1 MRVLHSLLVAAV
13 PVILGAFAQVTCADS
28 VQPKTFQYIMNST
41 ITVSGANSSS
51 DFVWNGSSGP
61 SRVDVHANP
70 FGFLPGFTFSLPLTP
85 EDTVTDV
92 FTGLSSG
99 AVFGQTATFGIG
111 SGTLPPPN
119 IFDPRSIP
127 PTLDNPGDTFAF
139 ISDWEMAHVR
149 IRGNSVTVSPSPFMA
164 RMDFTTDVATPG
176 YNWSGYI
183 GATGSVDL
191 DYRLVVDVDYITPVP
206 EPSSLLL
213 LGTGILALA
222 GVMLRNT
229 LA

>member
-1 MRVLHSLLVAAV
+1 MRVLRSLLVAAV
-13 PVILGAFAQVTCADS
+13 TAILGAFAQVTCADS
-28 VQPKTFQYIMNST
+28 VQPKTFQYIVHST

-70 FGFLPGFTFSLPLTP
+70 FGFLPGFTFSTNLNP

-92 FTGLSSG
+92 FTGLASNP
-99 AVFGQTATFGIG
+99 VFSQAATFGIG

-119 IFDPRSIP
+119 MFDPRSIP
-127 PTLDNPGDTFAF
+127 PTLVNPGNIFAF
-139 ISDWEMAHVR
+139 IKDWEMARVSF
-149 IRGNSVTVSPSPFMA
+149 RGNSVTVAPSPFMA
-164 RMDFTTDVATPG
+164 QMNFTTDVATPG

-183 GATGSVDL
+183 GAAGSVDL
-191 DYRLVVDVDYITPVP
+191 DYTLVVDVNYITPVP
-206 EPSSLLL
+206 EPSSLFL